1 MKIECSIE
9 KLKGAVIQADRV
21 TGKNL
26 TLPILSSLLLIASGK
41 TLKIRATNLSLGI
54 EVEIPAK
61 IEKEGIV
68 AIRGDVMNGFL
79 GSLNINDMIYLELQG
94 DILSVKTK
102 KSRVSVKTYPSDDFP
117 TIPAVDGEKIII
129 PTKKFID
136 GVRNVFYSAAVSDI
150 KPEISSI
157 YICAE
162 DQELVFVATD
172 SFRLAEKRVKLK
184 DAANINTLLIPY
196 KNVVEMI
203 KIFDATD
210 GDLILTT
217 SKNQI
222 SLSHGGI
229 YVTSRI
235 VDGLYPDY
243 KQIIPKAF
251 TTEAVVLKQDLI
263 GSLKV
268 ANIFSDTFN
277 QIGFV
282 IDPKSKKFELNAKN
296 NDIGENST
304 DLDAALSGE
313 EVSVNFNHKYLVDC
327 FQSISQ
333 DSVSISLNGANKPA
347 IIRGVSDMSFR
358 YLIMPMN
365 R

>member
-1 MKIECSIE
+1 M
-9 KLKGAVIQADRV
+9 
-21 TGKNL
+21 
-26 TLPILSSLLLIASGK
+26 
-41 TLKIRATNLSLGI
+41 
-54 EVEIPAK
+54 
-61 IEKEGIV
+61 
-68 AIRGDVMNGFL
+68 
-79 GSLNINDMIYLELQG
+79 
-94 DILSVKTK
+94 
-102 KSRVSVKTYPSDDFP
+102 KTYPSDDFP